1 MSDYGYAFNCLV
13 GEVRRLREEQTATR
27 EGLADVAAA
36 IRELAGAVL
45 DHNQAT
51 SEAVADVAT
60 EVYNLRPMPRRR
72 RWFRRTE
79 VQV

>member
-1 MSDYGYAFNCLV
+1 MSDYRYEINRIGAELIA
-13 GEVRRLREEQTATR
+13 LRKELHGTR
-27 EGLADVAAA
+27 ADLADIAAA

-72 RWFRRTE
+72 WFRRSE